1 MQIAKI
7 LTLFLKLEVRKR
19 PIRGPIRGRFYDR
32 QVEPM
37 VTEWQWHNTFYSVA
51 NALGRIGFAN
61 RFGSVDLDEY
71 PGCNWGFGTQ
81 ITVTGYYYVKAWWK
95 GMKDN

>member
-1 MQIAKI
+1 
-7 LTLFLKLEVRKR
+7 
-19 PIRGPIRGRFYDR
+19 
-32 QVEPM
+32 M